1 MSKTPL
7 IIIPARFASKRLPG
21 KPLEKIGNKTLIEH
35 AVASAL
41 LSKHV
46 GAANICVATDDELIV
61 TRLKSIKPVG
71 LPEWLNVF
79 MTDEDLETGTDRCA
93 QAIEEE
99 YGWSEKCPDW
109 VINVQGDMPWG
120 TAKYIERV
128 IAACQAEPQYD
139 MITPICMKDV
149 VYWDTGV
156 KYFARQTL
164 TAGHVGIY
172 AYRKAALREFYEC
185 SQAAVEVNESSLLG
199 RQYNAE
205 REIEIKTDLEQN
217 RAVKMGLKIKRLEVY
232 DLPMPI
238 EINTYADLYAA
249 QELANEVCQSS
260 D

>member
-93 QAIEEE
+93 QAIENSM
-99 YGWSEKCPDW
+99 GWDACPDW
-109 VINVQGDMPWG
+109 VINVQGDMPFG
-120 TAKYIERV
+120 TAPFIDRLV
-128 IAACQAEPQYD
+128 AATQVYPYAD
-139 MITPICMKDV
+139 MITPVCDV
-149 VYWDTGV
+149 VSVEWESSRFGPV
-156 KYFARQTL
+156 RIASPL
-164 TAGHVGIY
+164 HVGIY
-172 AYRKAALREFYEC
+172 AYKKNALKLFYESRIEEHC
-185 SQAAVEVNESSLLG
+185 REEEKVNSLEQLRAKALHLDIQLLKVPDMLPPLEVNTP
-199 RQYNAE
+199 A
-205 REIEIKTDLEQN
+205 DL
-217 RAVKMGLKIKRLEVY
+217 KRLQ
-232 DLPMPI
+232 
-238 EINTYADLYAA
+238 EIANAA
-249 QELANEVCQSS
+249 TS